1 MINGDSLLHVDFHC
15 HTIFSK
21 DSLTTPEKLLAT
33 CQRKG
38 IDRVAIT
45 DHNTIAG
52 ALRAK
57 ELDPD
62 RVIIGEEILT
72 TEGELLAF
80 FVEDEIPPGL
90 TPQATIG
97 QLKDQGAFISVS
109 HPFDVFRKGHW
120 KTEILQEILPYIDAI
135 ETFNARCMW
144 PGFNWQAQKF
154 ARQHNLVGTH
164 GSDAHAAFEIGRG
177 SLLLPPFHDTNSLR
191 EALKHAISPQLI
203 LSGIGVRLCSRYA
216 VWRKNSNKHKKVSGK
231 RM

>member
-1 MINGDSLLHVDFHC
+1 MNTDRLLRVDFHC
-15 HTIFSK
+15 HTIFSH

-57 ELDPD
+57 KLDPD
-62 RVIIGEEILT
+62 RIIVGEEILT
-72 TEGELLAF
+72 TQGELLAF
-80 FVEDEIPPGL
+80 FVEEEIPPGL
-90 TPQATIG
+90 SPKATIS

-109 HPFDVFRKGHW
+109 HPFDIFRKGHW
-120 KTEILQEILPYIDAI
+120 RPEVLQEILSNIDAI
-135 ETFNARCMW
+135 ETFNARCLW

-164 GSDAHAAFEIGRG
+164 GSDAHAAFELGRG
-177 SLLLPPFHDTNSLR
+177 SLLLPPFHDADSLR
-191 EALKHAISPQLI
+191 EALKHAVSPQLT
-203 LSGIGVRLCSRYA
+203 LSGIGVRFSSRYA
-216 VWRKNSNKHKKVSGK
+216 VWRKRIQEK
-231 RM
+231 